1 MKSPLH
7 LTAIASLLAMFSLGA
22 AALPTTYSLDF
33 EAEGLLALGDPTKT
47 PPVPAGPFAVESV
60 QGIKFTGAWAY
71 KPGMFA
77 SPDVVPGEF
86 DVGGNYA
93 CDPGPC
99 STTGYLSNRDRSPA
113 GGQKLVLTL
122 DPTVFLGLY
131 ITSFGFD
138 IWHNGDPS
146 TSSIRFVD
154 SSSGVAQYQ
163 DWTNISAGDKVWS
176 TPKEEAVRLAKAT
189 SIEFDFGASALGL
202 DNLRITVDGP
212 GTLPPPSGVPEPGS
226 YALVGLALLAAG
238 AARRRKA

>member
-33 EAEGLLALGDPTKT
+33 EAEGLLALDS
-47 PPVPAGPFAVESV
+47 AGPFAVESV

-212 GTLPPPSGVPEPGS
+212 GTPPPPSGVPEPGS